1 MQLSLRLVW
10 HGSQDFHT
18 VSLSAPADTSGQEL
32 ARELLRHLGPGHEAS
47 VDGVPLE
54 LTRVGHPPLDDGAT
68 IVLRAA
74 GPADGEGKL
83 TGARADPPCCEAG
96 SGPHPADSAHAAPP
110 RGEGHPGTGHPGTPE
125 SPAGSERTAC
135 RNGPSTVASENVA
148 HLVVVEGDAVG
159 LRLPLQRG
167 RFRLELLDGVPRLLP
182 VPLTDTG
189 ATDGSRRTTLVMDGS
204 GLRLLPRGTVLSHGD
219 RVRVSDGEHESWA
232 RCMFPRDVVAQTCWP
247 DPTLPPPGF
256 SAQEADPSRPLRLEH
271 PGRHAGRIAL
281 VTGLLPLVAGIGI
294 AVATGWWFFLLFSAL
309 GAATSLA
316 GWASERGAR
325 QEHRHRVAAAL
336 DRDLRRSAHAAPSSA
351 EVVERCDALQGDPAT
366 RQGLH
371 VPLQPSNGHAA
382 PPSARHSRWVRLGHG
397 PRAAQLTRERG
408 TPLASVSHRRAP
420 VLLDLAAVPSL
431 TIQLNGQRLRGVL
444 DSLVLQLFTGPQAL
458 RELVLSPGIAWH
470 PPVDP
475 DVVRPGPKPASTRTP
490 EPGPPA
496 LTTLEVLTP
505 QDAVASPPEPE
516 SVRVIVAR
524 GGCPDT
530 TATLL
535 TSHGAQYRLTT
546 PVDTAVPGLCA
557 TEKRLTVEFLADT
570 VTGETAARALGT
582 WKRAVGRAG
591 TAGDRSLPRLLG
603 THELLR
609 DDAPGH
615 VPDNRAQPRAPG
627 TTSLRLSTAI
637 GVSGTGAERIG
648 LDDEN
653 PHLLIAGTTGC
664 GKSEVL
670 RTLIL
675 GLAAAAPPG
684 RLEFVMVD
692 FKGGAALAPLT
703 ALPHPT
709 TLLTDLGPDEVRRAL
724 AFLRSELRRR
734 ERVLARCGFVDMA
747 QALEHAGPDP
757 VVRELVVV
765 VDEAKMLTDSF
776 PHAAEQLAVIA
787 AVGRSLGVHLV
798 LATQRPQGA
807 LPADVRANVTQ
818 ALCLRV
824 RTEQESMD
832 VLGTSAAAGIP
843 AIPGRGFLHRGD
855 GGPVAVQCAVATR
868 MSPPAPAPLTLHFA
882 APHLSA
888 KTADRGSGRS
898 DHTVQ
903 GIDSAVA
910 DVDAAWAGPMEP
922 DPASL
927 AVPLPL
933 PRTARAVEHDGT
945 GVDLGPAENPAEHWT
960 GRATWEPW
968 ADGPLLLIGRPS
980 VVREPFA
987 VLARR
992 CADAGT
998 GAAAASSASVS
1009 SMPSAASAASEAS
1022 ADLAGT
1028 ALTATTGGTR
1038 QAPVVYLVTA
1048 TGTEV
1053 PGLVSAEGVP
1063 RHGAVRGW
1071 ARADRPAD
1079 LAHLLERLREALDR
1093 TRPATEGERP
1103 RAVLAVADWDRCSQ
1117 ILRSGAW
1124 SHLEDELLALVAA
1137 GPARGLSALVAGN
1150 RTLLAGR
1157 SAQLGSCRLHFPA
1170 GQAPDAL
1177 LQWPRLPPMTHH
1189 TLRAAYFGPGAA
1201 RCTTPGTAP
1210 LADGAAVVQLAVGT
1224 APPSDPG
1231 SRPSPVPA
1239 FTSAEFDAWPRS
1251 FPLPDAWQPP
1261 SCAVPGLLLGVSR
1274 DGEVIAHPWGPG
1286 ATLVVAGPARSGRTT
1301 FLDGAVE
1308 RLSGR
1313 TRTAPGSAESAT
1325 AWTAPGS
1332 RAGSASTVTGPGAA
1346 ADEGTIA
1353 QTSGH
1358 RVLRASPRT
1367 AAEVEALLRNARA
1380 TPGPVT
1386 IVIDDADALPIEAL
1400 RTLAAV
1406 WEPQGSARENFG
1418 RADSERPD
1426 GEAQGP
1432 PGSRPGPRL
1441 VLSVH
1446 LTDSLTATFPP
1457 LLSWRH
1463 RADALLLRPRRA
1475 FDGDLFGASL
1485 VGQPLGGPVGRAFWV
1500 HRGLVELLQSPAPV
1514 QRPSEDNDV

>member
-135 RNGPSTVASENVA
+135 RNGPSTAASENVA

-182 VPLTDTG
+182 VPPTDTG

-458 RELVLSPGIAWH
+458 HGLVLSPGISWH
-470 PPVDP
+470 PPLDH
-475 DVVRPGPKPASTRTP
+475 DVVQPGPRPASTRAT
-490 EPGPPA
+490 EPDPLA

-505 QDAVASPPEPE
+505 QDAGASPPGPDA
-516 SVRVIVAR
+516 VRVVVAR
-524 GGCPDT
+524 GGCPDA
-530 TATLL
+530 TAALL
-535 TSHGAQYRLTT
+535 TSHGARYRLTT

-557 TEKRLTVEFLADT
+557 AEQRVTVEFLADT
-570 VTGETAARALGT
+570 VARETAARALGT

-724 AFLRSELRRR
+724 AFLRSELQRR

-868 MSPPAPAPLTLHFA
+868 MSPPAPAPLTMHFPSLHRPMQTA
-882 APHLSA
+882 AVDGGH
-888 KTADRGSGRS
+888 S

-903 GIDSAVA
+903 GIDAAVA
-910 DVDAAWAGPMEP
+910 DIRAAWAGPVEP

-933 PRTARAVEHDGT
+933 PRTARTVEHEGT
-945 GVDLGPAENPAEHWT
+945 GVDLGPGENPAEHWC
-960 GRATWEPW
+960 GRSTWEPW

-980 VVREPFA
+980 VVREPFSA
-987 VLARR
+987 LARR

-998 GAAAASSASVS
+998 GAAAASSDLT
-1009 SMPSAASAASEAS
+1009 ASARTSR
-1022 ADLAGT
+1022 
-1028 ALTATTGGTR
+1028 TGGGN

-1053 PGLVSAEGVP
+1053 PGLASAEGLP
-1063 RHGAVRGW
+1063 RHGALRGW

-1093 TRPATEGERP
+1093 TGAAAGEKPP
-1103 RAVLAVADWDRCSQ
+1103 RAVLAVDDWDRCSQ

-1124 SHLEDELLALVAA
+1124 SHLEDELLALVAV
-1137 GPARGLSALVAGN
+1137 GPARGLSALVAGD
-1150 RTLLAGR
+1150 RALLAGR
-1157 SAQLGSCRLHFPA
+1157 SAQLGSCRLYFPV
-1170 GQAPDAL
+1170 GQAPEAL
-1177 LQWPRLPPMTHH
+1177 LQWPRLPPMAHH
-1189 TLRAAYFGPGAA
+1189 ALRAAYFGPGAA
-1201 RCTTPGTAP
+1201 RCTTPGTTQP
-1210 LADGAAVVQLAVGT
+1210 TDGSAVVQLAVGT
-1224 APPSDPG
+1224 APLPGPG

-1239 FTSAEFDAWPRS
+1239 FASAGIDAWPRS
-1251 FPLPDAWQPP
+1251 FPLPEAWQPP
-1261 SCAVPGLLLGVSR
+1261 ARAVPGLLLGVSR
-1274 DGEVIAHPWGPG
+1274 HGEVVVHPWGPG

-1301 FLDGAVE
+1301 FLDGAAE
-1308 RLSGR
+1308 RLSECER
-1313 TRTAPGSAESAT
+1313 TTPRVVETATTRTT
-1325 AWTAPGS
+1325 AGS
-1332 RAGSASTVTGPGAA
+1332 RAGSACTANGLGAA
-1346 ADEGTIA
+1346 ADTGPTA
-1353 QTSGH
+1353 LTPSH
-1358 RVLRASPRT
+1358 RVVRASPRT
-1367 AAEVEALLRNARA
+1367 TAEVETLLRQARA
-1380 TPGPVT
+1380 IPRPVT
-1386 IVIDDADALPIEAL
+1386 IVIDDADALPIEAI
-1400 RTLAAV
+1400 RALAAA
-1406 WEPQGSARENFG
+1406 WEPRVSAREDFG
-1418 RADSERPD
+1418 RVDSERPD

-1446 LTDSLTATFPP
+1446 LSDSLTSTFPP

-1475 FDGDLFGASL
+1475 FDGDLFGAPL
-1485 VGQPLGGPVGRAFWV
+1485 TGQPLGGPAGRAFWV

-1514 QRPSEDNDV
+1514 PRPSGGSGA